1 MDDPRALLGLV
12 LLVGGAVGARYA
24 HVFAKFDEQIDSIG
38 STRRWDE
45 VEPATWKVAFVL
57 LSGVIGFLIG
67 VFLLVSAIL

>member
-1 MDDPRALLGLV
+1 MDDPRAPLGLV

-24 HVFAKFDEQIDSIG
+24 HVLARFDEQIDSIG

-57 LSGVIGFLIG
+57 FAGVVGFLIG
-67 VFLLVSAIL
+67 VFLLVSALL